1 MAIPALA
8 TADKSFICSYNI
20 GSDIDHRKASGVIN
34 EITTF
39 TNEYIDGFC
48 WIPVNAGA
56 LNDHSWFWDAPEKDV
71 VYVKVGVRCSA
82 DGYLHAWLTSSQKV
96 SELILWYTNYNT
108 QHYAV
113 DDKTTLHW
121 CIEKMYEIIFGN
133 TTSFVLANVKFQK
146 YVGAGSTRLY
156 LFGSYSNSWTNPIS
170 YTIDHPTNVQKSS
183 VSWYP
188 NNYTTIVGDYIFS
201 ILDLPSRKCSIGEVY
216 TTLYDDE
223 ITKAFLDD
231 GGSFTDYTDEFNN
244 TGVNDVPLMPVIE
257 ELNDAFYFGSSNRF
271 YELKLNIGTAG
282 AGGANLIDWE
292 YYGGSGWTQFFPTD
306 PTNEFTTSGTNTVV
320 SNMNEDDMNDW
331 VKTTINSSEQYWIR
345 ARSNGTG
352 YTTQPILTQG
362 WIRIPDYW
370 VNFGAKPFKYDPAD
384 PPLFYKKMD
393 DQSGST
399 SIASLC
405 NPTDPALK
413 TFSYCHVIGTS
424 SIATGNNSART
435 YNLTD
440 PGSGTNCDAFSV
452 CPTLISEKYLS
463 LNQENNRAYI
473 EDPPGVYSCDP
484 AFTYDTLVSFTV
496 SDWQSDTPDSIDYVQ
511 TEAYFPDSLKGQK
524 FLSKYHEVDTS
535 DTFLEITG
543 DLDKLKHFGFTIT
556 DVGSQ
561 TNKYRTIYTKH
572 VAVGL
577 LVDAAPTLNTKD
589 WIVNWSGADYFSS
602 WSAPDGLGSRTP
614 GTPNTPYTRPIT
626 RHDEF
631 NVVSG
636 EPCLGGFLYDL
647 VTSNA
652 FLSRDPGTETKI
664 TWSVSRL
671 TDFDFLYDLLTS
683 NAFLERDPGTET
695 KITCPVNHQS
705 DFEFLYDLV
714 TSNAFFERDPGTE
727 TKIGYPVGNNADFCF
742 LYKFVQPPFSVLYHL
757 KLTGDDLDDGLS
769 WSTAWAT
776 WTHAMQTTPSERTLL
791 VEEGNYAGEVQ
802 VEPDNSI
809 VIFLVKNEL
818 DAVSTVTVTL
828 V

>member
-1 MAIPALA
+1 MAIPVLA
-8 TADKSFICSYNI
+8 TADKSFICSYVI
-20 GSDIDHRKASGVIN
+20 GSDIDHRKALGVIN

-133 TTSFVLANVKFQK
+133 TSGFVLANIKFQK

-156 LFGSYSNSWTNPIS
+156 LFGSYSNSWLNAIS
-170 YTIDHPTNVQKSS
+170 YTIDHPTNVQLSS

-188 NNYTTIVGDYIFS
+188 NNYTTVVGDYIFS
-201 ILDLPSRKCSIGEVY
+201 ILDLPSRKCNIGEVGV
-216 TTLYDDE
+216 TLYDTE

-231 GGSFTDYTDEFNN
+231 GGSFTDYTTEFNN
-244 TGVNDVPLMPVIE
+244 TGANDVPLMPVIE

-282 AGGANLIDWE
+282 VGGANLIDWE

-306 PTNEFTTSGTNTVV
+306 DTNEFTTSGTNTVV
-320 SNMNEDDMNDW
+320 SNMNSDDMNDW
-331 VKTTINSSEQYWIR
+331 AKTTVNGSSQYWIR

-370 VNFGAKPFKYDPAD
+370 VNFGAKPFENDPTD

-393 DQSGST
+393 DQAGST

-413 TFSYCHVIGTS
+413 TFSHCHVIATS
-424 SIATGNNSART
+424 SVATGNNSGRT

-440 PGSGTNCDAFSV
+440 PGSGTNCDIFSV
-452 CPTLISEKYLS
+452 CPTLISEKYLV

-473 EDPPGVYSCDP
+473 WVDPPGEYQCDP
-484 AFTYDTLVSFTV
+484 AFTYDTLVSFTTSEWV
-496 SDWQSDTPDSIDYVQ
+496 LDTPDNIDYVQ
-511 TEAYFPDSLKGQK
+511 CEAYFSDSLIGQK
-524 FLSKYHEVDTS
+524 FLAKYYEVDTS

-543 DLDKLKHFGFTIT
+543 DLDELKHFGFTVT

-561 TNKYRTIYTKH
+561 TNKYRTIFTKH
-572 VAVGL
+572 VAIGL
-577 LVDAAPTLNTKD
+577 LVDSAPTLNTYD
-589 WIVNWSGADYFSS
+589 WIINWSGGDYFSS
-602 WSAPDGLGSRTP
+602 WSAPDGLASRTP

-631 NVVSG
+631 NVVANQ
-636 EPCLGGFLYDL
+636 PCLGG
-647 VTSNA
+647 
-652 FLSRDPGTETKI
+652 
-664 TWSVSRL
+664 
-671 TDFDFLYDLLTS
+671 FLYDLLTS
-683 NAFLERDPGTET
+683 NAFLERDPGSET
-695 KITCPVNHQS
+695 KITYPVNHQS
-705 DFEFLYDLV
+705 DFDFLYDLV
-714 TSNAFFERDPGTE
+714 TSNAFLERDPGTE
-727 TKIGYPVGNNADFCF
+727 TKITYPVGNNADFCF
-742 LYKFVQPPFSVLYHL
+742 LYKFVEPPFAVLYHL
-757 KLTGDDLDDGLS
+757 KIDGDDTKDGKS
-769 WSTAWAT
+769 WANAWKH
-776 WTHAMQTTPSERTLL
+776 WTYAMANTPNERTLL
-791 VEEGNYAGEVQ
+791 VEEGTYNDGETTVGAS
-802 VEPDNSI
+802 NSI
-809 VIFLVKNEL
+809 VIFLVKNGL
-818 DAVSTVTVTL
+818 DAVSTVTV
-828 V
+828 VI